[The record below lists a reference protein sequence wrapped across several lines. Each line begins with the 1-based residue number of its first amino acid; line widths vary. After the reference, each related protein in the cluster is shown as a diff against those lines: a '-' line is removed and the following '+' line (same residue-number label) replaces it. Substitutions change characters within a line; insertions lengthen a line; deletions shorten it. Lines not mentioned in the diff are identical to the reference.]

1 MSSNM
6 AFTIINT
13 DVRIINIIIGFIHHF
28 LRNVLKEY
36 MKHGDPE
43 VVIQGSVDGRCW
55 TLLDVV
61 GRRCHVGASKLGRCF
76 DA

>member
-13 DVRIINIIIGFIHHF
+13 DVRIIN
-28 LRNVLKEY
+28 